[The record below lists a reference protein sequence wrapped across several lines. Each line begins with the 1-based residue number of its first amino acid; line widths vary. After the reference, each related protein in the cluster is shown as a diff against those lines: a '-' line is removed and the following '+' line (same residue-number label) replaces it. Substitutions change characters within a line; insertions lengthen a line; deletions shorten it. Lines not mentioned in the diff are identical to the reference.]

1 MDKWLPP
8 TRSYHFNQPKRPHI
22 FAWLD
27 RSVTIGLAAKLS
39 EVWRKLNQS
48 TPQTTTNI
56 SQGVTRHYTTL
67 RFTFALSGTCCSHTT
82 IQSSGL
88 NYIVPS
94 TTSQPPQSTSFQN
107 PIPNHIRFPTRYY
120 IEKKNKRQGIVKYK
134 KLTTRTIFNIKYTP
148 LIITDYWWWFLLP
161 QFVHVRSVVYC
172 VENSIRGTLRNV
184 YVRIVHEYI
193 CTDVRRSKRKI
204 LNIMY
209 HKRVAL
215 HKIQTYG
222 QGSPSGRLRRAKQ
235 VAKLWTMKLKQLFF
249 LCRKLHEKD
258 RKQADWNQKNSYNM
272 WNWQNR
278 LIFAYLSAV

>member
-67 RFTFALSGTCCSHTT
+67 RFTFALSGTCCSHRT

-120 IEKKNKRQGIVKYK
+120 IEKKKQMTRHREIQKTNNPNYFQHQIYATNNHRLLMMVSS
-134 KLTTRTIFNIKYTP
+134 TTVCTRAQRGLLRWEQHTWY
-148 LIITDYWWWFLLP
+148 ITQRLRSNSSRIYLHWRKTKQEEDSQHYVSQTCCFT
-161 QFVHVRSVVYC
+161 QNTNVRSGQ
-172 VENSIRGTLRNV
+172 SIREIKTG
-184 YVRIVHEYI
+184 
-193 CTDVRRSKRKI
+193 
-204 LNIMY
+204 
-209 HKRVAL
+209 
-215 HKIQTYG
+215 
-222 QGSPSGRLRRAKQ
+222 
-235 VAKLWTMKLKQLFF
+235 
-249 LCRKLHEKD
+249 
-258 RKQADWNQKNSYNM
+258 
-272 WNWQNR
+272 
-278 LIFAYLSAV
+278 